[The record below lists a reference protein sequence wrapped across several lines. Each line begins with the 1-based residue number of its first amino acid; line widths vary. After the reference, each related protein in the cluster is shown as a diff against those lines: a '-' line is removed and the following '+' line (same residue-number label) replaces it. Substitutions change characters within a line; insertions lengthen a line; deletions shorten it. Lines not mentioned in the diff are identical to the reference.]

1 MHHPGQT
8 TAEVSAGSRLS
19 RWAPKHGS
27 HNSPSTWKV
36 SPPSQPDRQTD
47 ARAAGQWIPQ
57 FVGGLPDLDG
67 CLADDAAPFVYLT
80 TRGEPP
86 ELYDAPFA
94 EMQKYSIVTDAPAC
108 ELSALA
114 QAPGVRAVEYKRLP
128 SPAGTWRVRV
138 YVENATTT
146 EFDEWCLSSKSALWA
161 RRMKQDAQL
170 VRVPDDKLE
179 ALIEYAKTGNA
190 EQARALIAEITAT
203 GGRPDQFAWSALLSA
218 CAKSDLVCMNSVMH
232 EMQENGVVPNAHGLN
247 AVSGA
252 YSKAGQPES
261 IRRMMREMDDA
272 GVGMNVYIFTSL
284 VAAYGKSGQPLS
296 ASNVLDSMRA
306 GGVPPNVATYNALIS
321 AWCKASSE
329 QTVPM
334 HTALR
339 QAADAFQ
346 QMQQVGLRPDTYTYT
361 ALMDA
366 YLQAGDPHTA
376 LAMVQKM
383 EADGLQADET
393 STIIAGNIHRTLQ
406 QQADGP
412 PRLAQ
417 NVSEHTRCKGSRAAT
432 GTERSQIVPRWRP
445 TPGAASSSRCDTG
458 RTVCRQ
464 YFATGSCMRGDAC
477 KFLHKAPDG
486 AVGEATDA
494 DSSAGSSRRDRSRYA
509 PPPGSIARKG
519 SSPEGCGNWRT
530 TGRCQ
535 YGDKCR
541 YSHDEPKL
549 ARVRTPATVAR
560 TESVQRTTT
569 QKPRQADHRRVC
581 EARAAN
587 PWTASC
593 QESQPTNQTKPIKPA
608 KVAEVRV
615 ECATCGNSFAA
626 ADETSFR
633 QHQEKCANKAN
644 KGNKGKLVKRS
655 NNWTKVKATRAKT
668 RRCATVRV

>member
-1 MHHPGQT
+1 M
-8 TAEVSAGSRLS
+8 
-19 RWAPKHGS
+19 
-27 HNSPSTWKV
+27 
-36 SPPSQPDRQTD
+36 SPPAPSDRQTD

-57 FVGGLPDLDG
+57 FVGGLADLGG
-67 CLADDAAPFVYLT
+67 CLAHDEAPFVYLT
-80 TRGEPP
+80 TQGEPP

-114 QAPGVRAVEYKRLP
+114 QAPGVRAVEYKRQH
-128 SPAGTWRVRV
+128 SPPGTWRVRV
-138 YVENATTT
+138 YVENSTTT
-146 EFDEWCLSSKSALWA
+146 EFDEWCLNSKSALWA
-161 RRMKQDAQL
+161 RQMKQDAQL

-190 EQARALIAEITAT
+190 EQARALIAGITAT
-203 GGRPDQFAWSALLSA
+203 GGVPDQFAWSALLSA
-218 CAKSDLVCMNSVMH
+218 CAKSDLVSMNSVMH
-232 EMQENGVVPNAHGLN
+232 EMQANGVVPNTHGLN

-306 GGVPPNVATYNALIS
+306 EGVPPNVATYNALIS

-412 PRLAQ
+412 PGLAQ
-417 NVSEHTRCKGSRAAT
+417 NVSEHTRYKGSRAAT
-432 GTERSQIVPRWRP
+432 GTERSQIVSQWRA
-445 TPGAASSSRCDTG
+445 TPGAASGSRCDTG

-464 YFATGSCMRGDAC
+464 YFATGGCMRDEAC

-486 AVGEATDA
+486 AVGETTDA
-494 DSSAGSSRRDRSRYA
+494 DSSASSSRRDRSRYA

-519 SSPEGCGNWRT
+519 AHSSPEECGNWRT

-549 ARVRTPATVAR
+549 TRPRISAAATVAR
-560 TESVQRTTT
+560 TESAQRNTTQR
-569 QKPRQADHRRVC
+569 QKPRQVDHRRVR

-593 QESQPTNQTKPIKPA
+593 QESQPINQTKAIKPA
-608 KVAEVRV
+608 NVGEVRV

-633 QHQEKCANKAN
+633 QHQEKCANK
-644 KGNKGKLVKRS
+644 GNKGKLVKRS
-655 NNWTKVKATRAKT
+655 NNWTKVKGTRAKT